1 MLIGCL
7 LSSAANCCLAGRF
20 PPSHCR
26 GRLFASRAV
35 RPDNDKQVGRI
46 HTSFRFQSH
55 ASPCKQ
61 GEGRVGIRGR
71 QLDTIKAP
79 ANSQKPKN
87 RLVRIRPGLYR
98 PLVPAASL
106 PYPSLASKG
115 GHALSYVG
123 LYHPSKHPRSLPG
136 GHGSRPY
143 RGERCASIARV
154 RNEIG
159 RRPCPQ
165 GCTAFP

>member
-55 ASPCKQ
+55 ASPCLQ
-61 GEGRVGIRGR
+61 GEGRVGIRSR
-71 QLDTIKAP
+71 QLVIIKTP

-87 RLVRIRPGLYR
+87 RLLPPRLGLYR
-98 PLVPAASL
+98 ISVPAASL

-115 GHALSYVG
+115 GHALSRIG
-123 LYHPSKHPRSLPG
+123 LYHPSKHSRSLPG
-136 GHGSRPY
+136 GRLGAAPTVASRQTPIY
-143 RGERCASIARV
+143 
-154 RNEIG
+154 
-159 RRPCPQ
+159 
-165 GCTAFP
+165 